1 MTKYWELY
9 RTLPNAENQK
19 VINAF
24 LLHKKNTNRSQKTI
38 EEYRI
43 HLQFFFKETEV
54 LFSSITND
62 YIEQRLTEK
71 QKGRKEKTKKNYFD
85 VLRSFY
91 LFCVKKGY
99 MEKSPIK
106 NSRKREE
113 KCWELTKQFPN
124 EENQAVVHEYL
135 LSMKVANLSEA
146 TIVQYRF
153 FLEKFFEEREER
165 FSSIKSDDIL
175 NWFIEKQKGLKE
187 STIKF
192 RLTILSSF
200 YNFSVEEGY
209 LLKSPIKSRWYPRL
223 PKPVPKFLEKEEIE
237 KVRLNCEQNL
247 LRDRL
252 LVEFLLVSGSRVGE
266 VYKLDRED
274 VDIEKRTAQVLGKGK
289 KFRLVHFTEKC
300 ALLLERYLE
309 SRVDDHPALFLS
321 VWETRLSIRRLQ
333 EIVENAGIRTGL
345 SSSLHPHRLRHTF
358 ATELLAKGA
367 ELSFIADELGHEDLK
382 TTKIYANIPN
392 RALISLYRKYMG

>member
-1 MTKYWELY
+1 MTQYWELY
-9 RTLPNAENQK
+9 RTLPNLENHNM
-19 VINAF
+19 INAF
-24 LLHKKNTNRSQKTI
+24 LLYKKNTKRSQKTI

-62 YIEQRLTEK
+62 YIEKWLTEK
-71 QKGRKEKTKKNYFD
+71 QKGRKAKTIKNYFN
-85 VLRSFY
+85 VLRCFY

-124 EENQAVVHEYL
+124 EENQAVIYEYL

-146 TIVQYRF
+146 TILQYRF

-165 FSSIKSDDIL
+165 FSSITSEDIL

-187 STIKF
+187 GTIKF

-200 YNFSVEEGY
+200 YNFSVGEGY
-209 LLKSPIKSRWYPRL
+209 LVKSPIKSRWYPRL

-237 KVRLNCEQNL
+237 KVRIHGEQNSI
-247 LRDRL
+247 RDRL

-266 VYKLDRED
+266 VNKLDRED
-274 VDIEKRTAQVLGKGK
+274 VDLEQRTAQVLGKGTK
-289 KFRLVHFTEKC
+289 IRLVHFTEKC

-321 VWETRLSIRRLQ
+321 AWETRLSIRRIQ

-345 SSSLHPHRLRHTF
+345 SSSLYPHRLRHTF